1 MNNGNNRNN
10 FIEKEVEL
18 NIKGENEGE
27 IVDENIRHNSL
38 DSNSKNNLVFNNQNN
53 IEDINSLEYLNLD
66 LVKSQSEEI
75 NHKDVL
81 NFHDIGIKLFPGA
94 FRYNKKKNYEQNIFD
109 GNSIINNN
117 LIEENKKT
125 DFTND
130 NLRNKND
137 LECNNYLCKA
147 NSNTIKSEQRNGL
160 SLAYDYYCSFLGN
173 KIK

>member
-75 NHKDVL
+75 NHKDVF

-109 GNSIINNN
+109 GNRPS
-117 LIEENKKT
+117 T
-125 DFTND
+125 TS
-130 NLRNKND
+130 RSVYRARTSPVVWTKNGS
-137 LECNNYLCKA
+137 
-147 NSNTIKSEQRNGL
+147 NSWLTQWSE
-160 SLAYDYYCSFLGN
+160 
-173 KIK
+173 